1 MRVDRL
7 ITLGVVSPI
16 RRALDRLP
24 ALGLRRSLFDP
35 GLPILMYHSVSD
47 DPESALSPYYR
58 TVTSPRMFAVQMA
71 LLRAEGYRVVTLSE
85 GLAMLADQAAKAE
98 GPEQSAK
105 GRPHPPA
112 SNPVVLTFDDGFRD
126 FLINAF
132 PILQRH
138 GFSATVY
145 LPTAFIGDDRSVL
158 SNIDRR
164 TFKARE
170 CLTWSEVAELHQAGI
185 EFGSH
190 TVHHPRLVDLEWPE
204 IENEL
209 RESKRAIEEHLG
221 AATCAFAY
229 PYAFP
234 QAEKRFA
241 KHFRDVLASS
251 GYQSCVT
258 TAIGRA
264 RVPVDPLCL
273 PRLPMNG
280 ADDPALLEAKL
291 TGAYDWLAL
300 PQAFTKTVHHWIAA
314 RQPVRQAQGPER
326 SRGRASPSN
335 KIVKERDPK
344 IGETG

>member
-1 MRVDRL
+1 VRFDRL
-7 ITLGVVSPI
+7 ITLGIVSPVL
-16 RRALDRLP
+16 RALDRLP
-24 ALGLRRSLFDP
+24 ALGFRRSTFDAR
-35 GLPILMYHSVSD
+35 LPILMYHSVSD
-47 DPESALSPYYR
+47 DPEAVLSPYYR

-85 GLAMLADQAAKAE
+85 GLAMLTGQAARTE

-105 GRPHPPA
+105 GPPHFHFHFHSHLHPHPPA
-112 SNPVVLTFDDGFRD
+112 AKLIVLTFDDGFRD
-126 FLINAF
+126 FFINAF

-145 LPTAFIGDDRSVL
+145 LPTAFIGDDRSVI
-158 SNIDRR
+158 SNVEGR

-209 RESKRAIEEHLG
+209 LESKREIEEHLG
-221 AATCAFAY
+221 VAACAFAY

-241 KHFRDVLASS
+241 KHFRELLASS

-264 RVPVDPLCL
+264 GVPVDFLHL

-280 ADDPALLEAKL
+280 TDDPALLEAKL
-291 TGAYDWLAL
+291 TGAYDWVAR
-300 PQAFTKTVHHWIAA
+300 PQAFTKTVHHWIASA
-314 RQPVRQAQGPER
+314 KTRPV
-326 SRGRASPSN
+326 
-335 KIVKERDPK
+335 
-344 IGETG
+344 